1 MEASSGTV
9 VHERRLVTVAD
20 TSARVWENPAAFPA
34 SKELQRRHGCSNRS
48 ENRRLTP
55 YPPAVLR
62 GNWSHSTNDDTQKT
76 TKAPSSSSA
85 AGSLHQAPFAIIR
98 TSLRVRQRVVRGEQ
112 HYCAVPKGPFT
123 TQQQGTRLVPGP
135 RLASIKKRCDKARA
149 IEKQRRRL
157 HHGHTKRQGPSHH
170 TGKRRERVELKR
182 LCACVRARTCVPR
195 YIPRAV
201 QIDVVDGGRIP
212 VGARASARDINATGK

>member
-112 HYCAVPKGPFT
+112 HYCAVPERTVHNPATRHETGTRPETSEHQKALR
-123 TQQQGTRLVPGP
+123 QGTCQREATQTATP
-135 RLASIKKRCDKARA
+135 RTH
-149 IEKQRRRL
+149 E
-157 HHGHTKRQGPSHH
+157 
-170 TGKRRERVELKR
+170 
-182 LCACVRARTCVPR
+182 
-195 YIPRAV
+195 
-201 QIDVVDGGRIP
+201 
-212 VGARASARDINATGK
+212 ATGTVAPHSKTP